1 MLIQNRSSKVRF
13 CPCPRQGQAWLA
25 GTPEQ
30 PCGPTPALA
39 PWGAAAAAHHPERRR
54 NTRAPS
60 PSRQPLG
67 QTMCQGMGTRGA
79 GSHCVLLSASGLSFR
94 EALFSSVRAVRTQL
108 LGALGETTGCG
119 GACCR
124 AHGRMRQVAPSTVK
138 KTLLGFPTT
147 LEHSFRFRTLGLKSS
162 KDSS

>member
-1 MLIQNRSSKVRF
+1 MLIQNCSSKVRF

-30 PCGPTPALA
+30 PCAPTPALG
-39 PWGAAAAAHHPERRR
+39 PRGAAAAADHPETRR

-60 PSRQPLG
+60 PCRQPLG
-67 QTMCQGMGTRGA
+67 QTTCQGMGARGA
-79 GSHCVLLSASGLSFR
+79 GAHCARLSAPGLSFR
-94 EALFSSVRAVRTQL
+94 EALFSSVRAVGTQL
-108 LGALGETTGCG
+108 LGALGGTTGCG

-124 AHGRMRQVAPSTVK
+124 AHSRMRQVAPSTVK
-138 KTLLGFPTT
+138 KTLPGFPKT
-147 LEHSFRFRTLGLKSS
+147 LEHNFRFRTLGLKSS

>member
-1 MLIQNRSSKVRF
+1 MRCLDGI
-13 CPCPRQGQAWLA
+13 
-25 GTPEQ
+25 T
-30 PCGPTPALA
+30 
-39 PWGAAAAAHHPERRR
+39 
-54 NTRAPS
+54 
-60 PSRQPLG
+60 
-67 QTMCQGMGTRGA
+67 
-79 GSHCVLLSASGLSFR
+79 GSMDVSLSQLQELVMDR